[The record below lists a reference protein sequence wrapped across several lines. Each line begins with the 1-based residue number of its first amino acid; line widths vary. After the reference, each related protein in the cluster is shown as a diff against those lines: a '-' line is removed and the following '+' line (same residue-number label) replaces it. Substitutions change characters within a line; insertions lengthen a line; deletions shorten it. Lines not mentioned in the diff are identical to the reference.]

1 MLFRSEPPDV
11 EADQRR
17 GAGHESRATRLV
29 GIFPLWQL
37 LGGASEGETSWG
49 RAAENP
55 PAKAAQGGDLER
67 RVKALSEPR
76 AVRAVWTLQTANGSG
91 LENRACLNVKSIGKP
106 CAGKSHARFDEGGQA
121 EPALYSTAKR
131 ITVRS
136 SRTSTQGIP
145 RNLLQPHSKAGA
157 TRLSVTCR
165 FHVAIQF
172 NADSRLTR
180 WTLRFATDLIWV
192 KERDFAADLTVTTDG
207 NPNSIGI
214 VVQ

>member
-1 MLFRSEPPDV
+1 
-11 EADQRR
+11 
-17 GAGHESRATRLV
+17 
-29 GIFPLWQL
+29 L
-37 LGGASEGETSWG
+37 LGLPEDRTGAS
-49 RAAENP
+49 P
-55 PAKAAQGGDLER
+55 PFRYPQ
-67 RVKALSEPR
+67 
-76 AVRAVWTLQTANGSG
+76 
-91 LENRACLNVKSIGKP
+91 
-106 CAGKSHARFDEGGQA
+106 AGK
-121 EPALYSTAKR
+121 
-131 ITVRS
+131 VRNY
-136 SRTSTQGIP
+136 RTH

-165 FHVAIQF
+165 LHVAIQF